1 MCKYNRKERCVLEIK
16 LPDEFKSRMRGLTG
30 DEFDKFIDSYNT
42 QINKGIRIN
51 TLKYND
57 TQMLA
62 SELGVSERVL
72 WCDEGYYIK
81 DGNITGNHPYH
92 ASGALYFQEPSAMS
106 VAVGLPIGE
115 SDKILDLCAAPGGK
129 TTHIAARMKNKGL
142 LISNE
147 IVPKRAAILA
157 ENIRRMGI
165 TNTIVTNETPS
176 RLAQHFEGYFDS
188 IVVDAPCSGE
198 GMFRKEPQ
206 AVDEWSVAHTLS
218 CAQRQKNILDDAYK
232 MLRCGGYIMYS
243 TCTFSYDENE
253 AVVRYMLDKYNMQ
266 LCHIPELDMLSGG
279 IGDGMEN
286 CRRIFPHR
294 HNGEGHFAALLRKTE
309 PAECEPEKPAKS
321 KPANSLLLNAVK
333 LYRDF
338 EKKFMH
344 TKCEGE
350 FVLFGDNLY
359 LMPQKVNIDKLKVTQ
374 CGLHLGI
381 IKRDR
386 FEPSYALS
394 HAFGCDAYL
403 YKVETKAGSDE
414 IKRYMHGDVLNG
426 DINGWCVI
434 TCDKMPVG
442 WGKGSGGVIK
452 NHYPK
457 ALRTV

>member
-1 MCKYNRKERCVLEIK
+1 MQIK
-16 LPDEFKSRMRGLTG
+16 LPDEFCERMKTLTG
-30 DEFDKFIDSYNT
+30 DEYEKFIDSYST

-51 TLKYND
+51 TNKYNNP
-57 TQMLA
+57 QELA
-62 SELGVSERVL
+62 SRIGIDEKVI
-72 WCDEGYYIK
+72 WCNEGYYLT
-81 DGNITGNHPYH
+81 NFEITGNHPYH
-92 ASGALYFQEPSAMS
+92 AAGAFYFQEPSAMS
-106 VAVGLPIGE
+106 VAAGMPLDE
-115 SDKILDLCAAPGGK
+115 NSKILDLCAAPGGK

-142 LISNE
+142 LVSNE
-147 IVPKRAAILA
+147 IVQKRASILA

-165 TNTIVTNETPS
+165 TNALVTNETPS
-176 RLAQHFEGYFDS
+176 RLAQRFEGFFDG
-188 IVVDAPCSGE
+188 IIVDAPCSGE

-253 AVVRYMLDKYNMQ
+253 AVVQYMLDKYDME
-266 LCHIPELDMLSGG
+266 LCRIPELDMLSGG
-279 IGDGMEN
+279 VGDGMEY
-286 CRRIFPHR
+286 CRRVFPHR
-294 HNGEGHFAALLRKTE
+294 HKGEGHFAALLRKTE
-309 PAECEPEKPAKS
+309 KTAERPVGKS
-321 KPANSLLLNAVK
+321 KKPGKPDNALSDAVK

-338 EKKFMH
+338 EKKFLNI
-344 TKCEGE
+344 KNDGE

-359 LMPQKVNIDKLKVTQ
+359 LMPEKVDIEKLKVIQ
-374 CGLHLGI
+374 CGLHLGVV
-381 IKRDR
+381 KRDR

-394 HAFGCDAYL
+394 HAFDYDSYI
-403 YKVETKAGSDE
+403 YKVETQADSKE
-414 IKRYMHGDVLNG
+414 IRQYMHGEVLNA

-457 ALRTV
+457 ALRTI